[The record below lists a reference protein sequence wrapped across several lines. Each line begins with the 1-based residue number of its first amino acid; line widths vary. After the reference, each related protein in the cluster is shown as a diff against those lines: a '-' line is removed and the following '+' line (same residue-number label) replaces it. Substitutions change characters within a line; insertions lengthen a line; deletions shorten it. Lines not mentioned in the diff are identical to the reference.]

1 MTPILKR
8 AIASGLFAVGVGLVM
23 PVSAQTTIEQGPEHR
38 FQLDFHVPDA
48 ALQKMLPKGWVPQV
62 ATMGPAKDANIR
74 MIFIDR
80 MNVVG
85 TDGKP
90 VGRGTSRL
98 VYLAVPVKQSA
109 GEMTGQII
117 IAGLTDN
124 AADAPG
130 PFGVYQ
136 YAPNAKM
143 TRSVSASGGTAM
155 GEEDWDFAAPS
166 GERMQVHVK
175 YEHAA
180 ANKGGGDVKFFNP
193 SDPSK
198 YQIFRTE
205 QGTDITRNATTNPPD
220 RVKEFSY
227 RAGGGRI
234 GALFDGTEKVL
245 SWDSQPYYS
254 RTVIQP

>member
-1 MTPILKR
+1 MTPIHTW
-8 AIASGLFAVGVGLVM
+8 AIAGGLFAVSVIVPAGAETVL
-23 PVSAQTTIEQGPEHR
+23 EQGPEHR

-48 ALQKMLPKGWVPQV
+48 ALQKLLPNGWVPLV
-62 ATMGPAKDANIR
+62 APMGPAKDANIR

-80 MNVVG
+80 INVVG
-85 TDGKP
+85 SDGKP
-90 VGRGTSRL
+90 AARGTSRL
-98 VYLAVPVKQSA
+98 AYLAVPVKQSA

-143 TRSVSASGGTAM
+143 TRSVTASGGQAI

-180 ANKGGGDVKFFNP
+180 AAKGGGDVKFFNP
-193 SDPSK
+193 SDPTK

-227 RAGGGRI
+227 KAGGGRI
-234 GALFDGTEKVL
+234 GALFNGTEKVL
-245 SWDSQPYYS
+245 SWD
-254 RTVIQP
+254 

>member
-1 MTPILKR
+1 MTPIVKR
-8 AIASGLFAVGVGLVM
+8 AIAGGVLAIAAGATPLAADTM
-23 PVSAQTTIEQGPEHR
+23 LEQGPEHR

-48 ALQKMLPKGWVPQV
+48 ALQKMLPNGWVPLV

-80 MNVVG
+80 INVVG
-85 TDGKP
+85 SDGKP
-90 VGRGTSRL
+90 VGRGSSRL
-98 VYLAVPVKQSA
+98 AYLAVPVKQSA
-109 GEMTGQII
+109 GEQTGQII

-143 TRSVSASGGTAM
+143 TRTVSASGGTAIS
-155 GEEDWDFAAPS
+155 EEDWDFAAPS

-180 ANKGGGDVKFFNP
+180 ANKGGGDVKFFSP
-193 SDPSK
+193 SDPTK

-227 RAGGGRI
+227 KAGGERI

-245 SWDSQPYYS
+245 SWDSQPFYS